1 MSGKIRVV
9 TDSTASIPQSL
20 LETWGIEV
28 VPLVL
33 HVEEQEFHEN
43 TDFGP
48 EALISHLEAKQRILT
63 SQPTPKDFLQ
73 VYQRLTAQG
82 VSQIISIHLSGQLS
96 GTIHAAAI
104 AARECHIP
112 VEVVDSRTVAMG
124 LGFSVIKAAT
134 LSAQGAAFE
143 EVLSASLQTASKS
156 RVIFALDT
164 LEFLRRGGR
173 ISPAA
178 ATLGTMLGL
187 RPILEVLDGKIEVSH
202 RVRGENGA
210 ITKLISL
217 AQEQLQIWPQAQVA
231 IQYLNETPAVI
242 RVREALRA
250 ASGKPVL
257 DCTVSSVV
265 GAHCGPGVIGLVIS
279 TD

>member
-1 MSGKIRVV
+1 MPGKIRVV
-9 TDSTASIPQSL
+9 TDSTASIPQDL

-33 HVEEQEFHEN
+33 HVAEQDFHEN

-48 EALISHLEAKQRILT
+48 EVLISHLEAKQRILT

-82 VSQIISIHLSGQLS
+82 ASQIISMHLSGQLS
-96 GTIHAAAI
+96 GTVHAAAI
-104 AARECHIP
+104 AARQCHIP
-112 VEVVDSRTVAMG
+112 VEVVDSRSVAMG
-124 LGFSVIKAAT
+124 LGFSVITAAT
-134 LSAQGAAFE
+134 LSAEGAAFE
-143 EVLSASLQTASKS
+143 EVLPASLQAASNSK
-156 RVIFALDT
+156 VIFALDT

-178 ATLGTMLGL
+178 ATLGTVLGM
-187 RPILEVLDGKIEVSH
+187 RPILEVLDGKIEVAH
-202 RVRGENGA
+202 RVRGENGT

-242 RVREALRA
+242 RVREALRV
-250 ASGKPVL
+250 ASGKPVI
-257 DCTVSSVV
+257 DCAVSSVV

-279 TD
+279 KA